1 MKPILRR
8 FGIYLAAL
16 LLLCWTIAPIYWL
29 LSLSLMS
36 GVERTSTPTHLY
48 PHAPTITNYTRILGF
63 SWYGITGELH
73 PPSGHSPAVL
83 RGLTN
88 SAIIAT
94 VVTALTF
101 LVALPAAY
109 SLGRLRFRFKGPTLF
124 SIIASRSLPDIA
136 MLIPFFIIFQ
146 LVGLRGSLW
155 GVIIMHFTLTTPLIT
170 WVMTTL
176 FAALPKTV
184 EREARVDGC
193 NRLQAFWHVIMPMAM
208 PGVIAALCF
217 TWMISWNEFTY
228 GLLIAG
234 GTPAGTYPPVLS
246 SLLAVDYGQPDH
258 AAATAAMV
266 IGMVPSIVLAYIYQG
281 QMRRLNVV
289 SPF

>member
-1 MKPILRR
+1 MR
-8 FGIYLAAL
+8 FTFRKLSIYLAAL
-16 LLLCWTIAPIYWL
+16 ALLIWTIAPIYWL
-29 LSLSLMS
+29 VSLSLMS
-36 GVERTSTPTHLY
+36 GVERTTLPTHLY
-48 PHAPTITNYTRILGF
+48 PHAPTLANYLRILGF
-63 SWYGITGELH
+63 SWHDITGQLQ
-73 PPSGHSPAVL
+73 PPSGHAPAVL
-83 RGLTN
+83 RGLRN
-88 SAIIAT
+88 SAIVAT
-94 VVTALTF
+94 LVTALTF

-109 SLGRLRFRFKGPTLF
+109 SLGRLRFRFKAPMLF

-136 MLIPFFIIFQ
+136 LLIPFFILFQ
-146 LVGLRGSLW
+146 LIGLRGSLL
-155 GVIIMHFTLTTPLIT
+155 GIIIMHFTLTTPLIT
-170 WVMTTL
+170 WVMMTL
-176 FAALPKTV
+176 FEALPKTV

-193 NRLQAFWHVIMPMAM
+193 NRLQAFWYVILPMAL
-208 PGVIAALCF
+208 PGVIAALAF

-246 SLLAVDYGQPDH
+246 ALLAVDYGQPDH

-266 IGMVPSIVLAYIYQG
+266 IGMVPSIILAYIYQG